1 MSGEEQRNGG
11 GVGGTAASDADVASA
26 RDRVAAGHAAVR
38 VGRYGEA
45 LRAFR
50 EALPVLAQALGEDSE
65 EVVELRLDCDTVV
78 QMAQVASLGRSLD
91 PQWDS
96 PVGNLSGDAP
106 PRR

>member
-1 MSGEEQRNGG
+1 MSGGDQRFAGG
-11 GVGGTAASDADVASA
+11 AGGSEAAAAEVEAA
-26 RDRVAAGHAAVR
+26 RGRVAAGHAAVQA
-38 VGRYGEA
+38 GRYGEA
-45 LRAFR
+45 LRVFR
-50 EALPVLAQALGEDSE
+50 EALPVLAQALGEGAE

-96 PVGNLSGDAP
+96 PVGSFGGEPP